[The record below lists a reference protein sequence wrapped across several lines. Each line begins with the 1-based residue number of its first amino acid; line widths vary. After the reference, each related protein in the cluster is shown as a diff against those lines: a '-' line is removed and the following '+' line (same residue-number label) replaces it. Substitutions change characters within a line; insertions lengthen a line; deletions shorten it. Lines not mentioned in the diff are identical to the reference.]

1 MRDSSKP
8 LSPHLQVY
16 RLPITAVLSI
26 MHRMTGVVLSLGL
39 VLLVVVLATA
49 AWHLE
54 AYEALKAML
63 SHWLGQMF
71 LIAWIAA
78 LYLHLCHGIRHLF
91 WDSGMGFDLKRTQQ
105 TAYLTIAITAILT
118 AATWLVAFI
127 L

>member
-1 MRDSSKP
+1 MQDSSRP

-49 AWHLE
+49 AWHRE
-54 AYEALKAML
+54 TYEVLTTLL
-63 SHWLGQMF
+63 SHWFGQMF

-78 LYLHLCHGIRHLF
+78 LYLHLCNGIRHLF
-91 WDSGMGFDLKRTQQ
+91 
-105 TAYLTIAITAILT
+105 
-118 AATWLVAFI
+118 
-127 L
+127 